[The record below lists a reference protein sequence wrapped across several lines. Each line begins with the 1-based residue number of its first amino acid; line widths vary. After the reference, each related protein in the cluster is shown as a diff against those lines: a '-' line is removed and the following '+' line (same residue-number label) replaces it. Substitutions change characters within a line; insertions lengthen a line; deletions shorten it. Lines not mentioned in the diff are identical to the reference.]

1 MDTRKLQKIAVSALE
16 DIKGKDIE
24 VIDTRKLTS
33 LFDKII
39 IASGDSNRQ
48 TKALARNVHDKVKEA
63 GGEVIGMEGEDVG
76 EWVLVDLGDI
86 VVHIMQPNVRS
97 HYDLASLW
105 KTTPK
110 RAAAAAEKKA
120 VEPQE

>member
-1 MDTRKLQKIAVSALE
+1 MDIRKLQKIAVNALE

-24 VIDTRKLTS
+24 IIDTRKLTS

-63 GGEVIGMEGEDVG
+63 GGDVLGMEGEDVG

-86 VVHIMQPNVRS
+86 VVHIMQPNIRL
-97 HYDLASLW
+97 HYDLTSLW

-120 VEPQE
+120 AEPYE

>member
-1 MDTRKLQKIAVSALE
+1 MDIRKLQKIAVNALE

-48 TKALARNVHDKVKEA
+48 TKALARNVHDKIKEA
-63 GGEVIGMEGEDVG
+63 GGDVLGMEGEDVG

-86 VVHIMQPNVRS
+86 VVHIMQPNIRS

-120 VEPQE
+120 VEPQA